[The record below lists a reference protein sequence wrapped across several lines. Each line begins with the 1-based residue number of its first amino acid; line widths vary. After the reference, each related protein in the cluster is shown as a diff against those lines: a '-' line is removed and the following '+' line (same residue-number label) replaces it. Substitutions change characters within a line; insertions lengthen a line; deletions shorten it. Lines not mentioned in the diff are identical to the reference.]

1 MREYRFK
8 RGFKPTQERLE
19 EMIVKYFGGFKKD
32 GDICVVR
39 YKAIE
44 EMKLWLDGKIL
55 KVESRTNPNVD
66 DAAALETLKIYN
78 RFLDELTGYTAKE
91 RKKHMM
97 KDVES
102 ER

>member
-8 RGFKPTQERLE
+8 RGFKPTEERLE
-19 EMIVKYFGGFKKD
+19 EMILKHFGSYEKE
-32 GDICVVR
+32 GDVYIVR

-44 EMKLWLDGKIL
+44 ELRLWLDGKVL
-55 KVESRTNPNVD
+55 KAESKTNPNVD
-66 DAAALETLKIYN
+66 AVTAMETIKTYN

-97 KDVES
+97 KEVEGD
-102 ER
+102 

>member
-8 RGFKPTQERLE
+8 RGYKATPERLE
-19 EMIVKYFGGFKKD
+19 ELMVKYFGSFEKD
-32 GDICVVR
+32 GDVYIVR

-44 EMKLWLDGKIL
+44 ELRLWLDGKRL
-55 KVESRTNPNVD
+55 KAESRTNPNVD
-66 DAAALETLKIYN
+66 SETALETLRTYN

-97 KDVES
+97 KEVED
-102 ER
+102 

>member
-8 RGFKPTQERLE
+8 RGFKPTNERLE
-19 EMIVKYFGGFKKD
+19 EMIRKHFGDFEKD
-32 GDICVVR
+32 GNVYIVR
-39 YKAIE
+39 YRAIE
-44 EMKLWLDGKIL
+44 ELRLWIDGKIL
-55 KVESRTNPNVD
+55 KAESRTNPDVD
-66 DAAALETLKIYN
+66 DVTALETLRTYN

-102 ER
+102 EG